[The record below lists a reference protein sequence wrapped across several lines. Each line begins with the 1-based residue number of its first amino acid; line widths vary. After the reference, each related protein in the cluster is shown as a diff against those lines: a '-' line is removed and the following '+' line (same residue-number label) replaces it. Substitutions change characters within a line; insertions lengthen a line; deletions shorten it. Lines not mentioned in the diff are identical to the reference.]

1 MTTREKFSLIKNKY
15 PSSWLSSMM
24 TRGFDR
30 DWGKGGRLGAKGTE
44 TGAKGADWWQ
54 RGQRQGQRGQTRGKE
69 KWGRMNK
76 IPLLP
81 FNRNPDPDYPNK

>member
-44 TGAKGADWWQ
+44 TGQREQTGGKGD
-54 RGQRQGQRGQTRGKE
+54 RDRGKG
-69 KWGRMNK
+69 GRLGGK
-76 IPLLP
+76 
-81 FNRNPDPDYPNK
+81 KSGAE